1 MKVKEYTVNS
11 VMRFGRFNGK
21 TISEVV
27 SIQADYI
34 EWCIVNLDHFYIS
47 EETVNDLVEI
57 NIEFTIS
64 DEMRDILDEKSKKVY
79 RRDDSYDERPTY
91 GKYAGSYAQDYEGLS
106 DNFIDDVLDG
116 FEDAYWNID

>member
-11 VMRFGRFNGK
+11 IIKFGRFKGK
-21 TISEVV
+21 TLSEIV

-79 RRDDSYDERPTY
+79 RRDDSCDERPTY